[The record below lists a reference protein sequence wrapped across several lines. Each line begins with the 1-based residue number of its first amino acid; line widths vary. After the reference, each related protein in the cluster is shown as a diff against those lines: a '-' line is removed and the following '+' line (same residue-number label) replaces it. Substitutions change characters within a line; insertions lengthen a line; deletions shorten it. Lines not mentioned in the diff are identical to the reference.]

1 MISRSAADHGGQ
13 PDIVCVSPNH
23 WSGLSTSKKHLM
35 QVLARQGRVLFV
47 EPPIDVFST
56 LGRRRRWPKLRG
68 LRRAGD
74 GPWVLPSVTWAT
86 SGTTAWKRRFHSDH
100 VRAVVGASRRLEL
113 DRPVLWAF
121 APEHLEYVGGVGESL
136 VVYQVADEPASLAR
150 DEQATRAADREMTD
164 RADVV
169 FAVSRELAER
179 RRAPGKTHVLRNAAD
194 RTHYARVLAGD
205 GAAGVDAFVAGL
217 ARSRR
222 PGELRGARGPV
233 VLFGGAAYD
242 WFDTD
247 LLTGVATLR
256 PGCTF
261 VLVGPKGDG
270 LRRARLPSNVVSIG
284 RRTYDEFPGFV
295 ASADATFMPVRRG
308 ETFETCDP
316 IVVYE
321 YLLCGKQ
328 VVATPFPAALEHGAL
343 VRTADGVEAF
353 AEQIDEALGVALD
366 EGEIRRRVEY
376 GFANTWEDRA
386 ARAMSVIEEAV
397 GGQEDG

>member
-1 MISRSAADHGGQ
+1 MTARSKARSGGQ
-13 PDIVCVSPNH
+13 PDIVCLSPNH

-35 QVLARQGRVLFV
+35 QVLARRGRVLFV
-47 EPPIDVFST
+47 EPPIDIFST

-68 LRRAGD
+68 LRRAAD

-86 SGTTAWKRRFHSDH
+86 RGTTVWRRRFHSGH
-100 VRAVVGASRRLEL
+100 LRAVIEASRRLEL
-113 DRPVLWAF
+113 DRAVLWAF
-121 APEHLEYVGGVGESL
+121 APEHVEYAGSIGESL
-136 VVYQVADEPASLAR
+136 VVYQVADEPDSLAR
-150 DEQATRAADREMTD
+150 DEEVTRAADREMTD

-169 FAVSRELAER
+169 FAVSKELAER
-179 RRAPGKTHVLRNAAD
+179 GGAPGKTHLLRNAAD
-194 RTHYARVLAGD
+194 RTDYARVLAGD
-205 GAAGVDAFVAGL
+205 GSAGVDAFIAGL
-217 ARSRR
+217 AGTRR
-222 PGELRGARGPV
+222 PEELRGARRPV

-247 LLTGVATLR
+247 LLAAVAMLR

-261 VLVGPKGDG
+261 VLVGPQGES

-295 ASADATFMPVRRG
+295 ASADVTFMPVRRG

-328 VVATPFPAALEHGAL
+328 VVATPFPAALEHEAL
-343 VRTADGVEAF
+343 VRTAAGAESF
-353 AEQIDEALGVALD
+353 AEQIDAALGVALD
-366 EGEIRRRVEY
+366 EAEIRRRVEY

-386 ARAMSVIEEAV
+386 ARAMNVIEEAV
-397 GGQEDG
+397 GREEDG